1 MVRRYVFDTSAL
13 VKLYVV
19 EADSTTVRDMMRGA
33 VAPTASTEVIVC
45 DLALP
50 ETIAA
55 LKQIVRSRT
64 AARRGFSPA
73 AFRRAVPQVWDDL
86 TSGTPL
92 LVVPAS
98 EYVHSAARIVERR
111 ELRAPDAVHVATALG
126 VEPPVIFVSGDVEQ
140 CRAARAEGLDV
151 IELAA

>member
-19 EADSTTVRDMMRGA
+19 EPDSTTVRDMLRGA
-33 VAPTASTEVIVC
+33 VAASASTQVIVC
-45 DLALP
+45 DFALP
-50 ETIAA
+50 ETVAA

-86 TSGTPL
+86 TNGTPL

-98 EYVHSAARIVERR
+98 DYVHSAARIVEHH

-126 VEPPVIFVSGDVEQ
+126 VERPVIFVSGDVEQ
-140 CRAARAEGLDV
+140 CKVARAEGLEV

>member
-19 EADSTTVRDMMRGA
+19 EPDSATVRDMLRGA
-33 VAPTASTEVIVC
+33 GAAAASTQVVVC
-45 DLALP
+45 DFALP

-86 TSGTPL
+86 TSGTAL

-98 EYVHSAARIVERR
+98 DYVHSAAQIVERR

-126 VEPPVIFVSGDVEQ
+126 
-140 CRAARAEGLDV
+140 
-151 IELAA
+151 

>member
-1 MVRRYVFDTSAL
+1 MVWRYGRDTSAL
-13 VKLYVV
+13 VTLYVV
-19 EADSTTVRDMMRGA
+19 EPGSTTVRDMLRGA
-33 VAPTASTEVIVC
+33 VAPATSTQVIVC
-45 DLALP
+45 DFALP

-55 LKQIVRSRT
+55 LQQIVRSRT

-92 LVVPAS
+92 LVLPAS
-98 EYVHSAARIVERR
+98 EYVHSAARIVERH

-126 VEPPVIFVSGDVEQ
+126 VERPAIFVSGDVEQ
-140 CRAARAEGLDV
+140 CKAARAEGLEV